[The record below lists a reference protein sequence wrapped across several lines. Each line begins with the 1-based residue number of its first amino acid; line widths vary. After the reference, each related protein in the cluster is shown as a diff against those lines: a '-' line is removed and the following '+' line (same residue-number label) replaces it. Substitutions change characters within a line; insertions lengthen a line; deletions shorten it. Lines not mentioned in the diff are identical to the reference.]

1 MSMSR
6 VILHIDF
13 DSFFA
18 SVEQQNNPQFRHKPL
33 GVTATH
39 GRTAIIAASREAK
52 AKGVKSP
59 SRTFDALRICP
70 DMQFT
75 GAHFREYFEISKK
88 FIAICTRFSPYVEV
102 FSLDELFLDVTQT
115 AKLFGGTENVVRL
128 IKQAIAK
135 EIGEYITV
143 SVGISYNRS
152 LAKLASGMRK
162 PNGVF
167 TITHDNLDK
176 VYQEATL
183 QDICGIGPRIEKRLN
198 SMGIYHLLQLRH
210 LTLSQLEAEF
220 GPVEA
225 YFLHGVAFGEDDTP
239 VKHFGDA
246 PEAKSVGRNYALAK
260 NEYNQRLIL
269 QNVYELC
276 EEVSIKLRRLNKKA
290 KVMGLSLRGVT
301 NMYGNKK
308 LPTYSHSGKELFRAC
323 LSLYR
328 QWQWDKQSNPYVRQI
343 SVWAS
348 HLSLNAATPL
358 SLFDN
363 PKEEKLQ
370 TTIDMLNEKF
380 GDHTIRNGF
389 LLYSPKLTTVPNG
402 FGADRL
408 DRTKL
413 ARLEGSFIEETRA
426 ASHEPE
432 SQPFQSD
439 P

>member
-1 MSMSR
+1 MPR
-6 VILHIDF
+6 IILHIDF

-18 SVEQQNNPQFRHKPL
+18 SVEQQNNPAFRGKPI
-33 GVTATH
+33 GVTATN

-52 AKGVKSP
+52 KKGVKSP

-70 DMQFT
+70 DMQFI
-75 GAHFREYFEISKK
+75 GAHFREYFAISKK

-102 FSLDELFLDVTQT
+102 FSMDELFLDVTAT
-115 AKLFGGTENVVRL
+115 AKLFGGVDQVVRL

-167 TITHDNLDK
+167 VITPETLDE
-176 VYQEATL
+176 VYKEAEL

-198 SMGIYHLLQLRH
+198 MMGVYHLLQLRH
-210 LTLSQLEAEF
+210 VTFAQLEAEF

-225 YFLHGVAFGEDDTP
+225 SFLQGVAFGRDDTP

-246 PEAKSVGRNYALAK
+246 PEAKSVGRNYALAR
-260 NEYNQRLIL
+260 NEYDQRVIL
-269 QNVYELC
+269 QNIFELC
-276 EEVSIKLRRLNKKA
+276 EEISIKLRRLNKKA
-290 KVMGLSLRGVT
+290 KIMGLSLRGMNT
-301 NMYGNKK
+301 MYGNRRMP
-308 LPTYSHSGKELFRAC
+308 LYTNSGKDLFYAC
-323 LSLYR
+323 LSLYKK
-328 QWQWDKQSNPYVRQI
+328 WEWNKQQNPYVRQI

-348 HLSLNAATPL
+348 RLSLYEATPL
-358 SLFDN
+358 SLFDS
-363 PKEEKLQ
+363 PRSEKLQ
-370 TTIDMLNEKF
+370 STIDTLNEKF

-389 LLYSPKLTTVPNG
+389 LLYGAKLTTMPNG

-408 DRTKL
+408 ERKEL
-413 ARLEGSFIEETRA
+413 ADLEQEFIKAAGS
-426 ASHEPE
+426 
-432 SQPFQSD
+432 
-439 P
+439 

>member
-1 MSMSR
+1 MPKI
-6 VILHIDF
+6 ILHIDF

-18 SVEQQNNPQFRHKPL
+18 SVEQQNNSEFRGKPL
-33 GVTATH
+33 GVTATN

-70 DMQFT
+70 DIQFT

-102 FSLDELFLDVTQT
+102 FSMDELFLDITQT
-115 AKLFGGTENVVRL
+115 AKLFGGVRNVVNL
-128 IKQAIAK
+128 IKASIAK

-167 TITHDNLDK
+167 EITRESLDA
-176 VYQEATL
+176 VYKEAEL
-183 QDICGIGPRIEKRLN
+183 QDICGIGPRIEKRLH
-198 SMGIYHLLQLRH
+198 SMGVYHLLQLRH
-210 LTLSQLEAEF
+210 VTLSQLEAEF

-225 YFLHGVAFGEDDTP
+225 RFLHGVAFGEDDTP

-246 PEAKSVGRNYALAK
+246 PEAKSVGRNYALAR

-269 QNVYELC
+269 QNVFELC

-290 KVMGLSLRGVT
+290 KCIGLSLRGVAS
-301 NMYGNKK
+301 MSGNKR
-308 LPTYSHSGKELFRAC
+308 LPVYSDSGKDLFSAC
-323 LSLYR
+323 FSLYK
-328 QWQWDKQSNPYVRQI
+328 QWQWDKLQNPMVRQI

-348 HLSLNAATPL
+348 HLSIYAATPM

-363 PKEEKLQ
+363 PKQEKLQ
-370 TTIDMLNEKF
+370 TTIDMINEKF

-408 DRTKL
+408 DRKELSVFEKKL
-413 ARLEGSFIEETRA
+413 IIEA
-426 ASHEPE
+426 DH
-432 SQPFQSD
+432 
-439 P
+439 

>member
-1 MSMSR
+1 MPR
-6 VILHIDF
+6 IILHIDF

-18 SVEQQNNPQFRHKPL
+18 SVEQQNNPHFRGKPL
-33 GVTATH
+33 GVTATN

-70 DMQFT
+70 DIQFT

-88 FIAICTRFSPYVEV
+88 FIAICTKFSPYVEV

-115 AKLFGGTENVVRL
+115 AKLFGGVDSVVKL
-128 IKQAIAK
+128 IKSNIAK

-167 TITHDNLDK
+167 VITRDTLDA
-176 VYQEATL
+176 VYQEAKL

-210 LTLSQLEAEF
+210 VTFSQLEAEF

-225 YFLHGVAFGEDDTP
+225 HFLHGVAFGEDDTP
-239 VKHFGDA
+239 VKHFGDGV
-246 PEAKSVGRNYALAK
+246 EAKSVGRNYALPK

-269 QNVYELC
+269 QNIFELC
-276 EEVSIKLRRLNKKA
+276 EEVSIKLRKLDKKA
-290 KVMGLSLRGVT
+290 KVMGLALRGEA
-301 NMYGNKK
+301 NMYGHKK
-308 LPTYSHSGKELFRAC
+308 LSVYSNSGKDLFRAC
-323 LSLYR
+323 LSLYK
-328 QWQWDKQSNPYVRQI
+328 QWQWDKLPNPMVRQI

-348 HLSLNAATPL
+348 QLSLHAATPL

-363 PKEEKLQ
+363 PREEKLQ
-370 TTIDMLNEKF
+370 TTIDMLNDKF

-408 DRTKL
+408 ERKELAILEKKL
-413 ARLEGSFIEETRA
+413 IEEA
-426 ASHEPE
+426 V
-432 SQPFQSD
+432 
-439 P
+439 